1 MATAR
6 KAADKPAKNTAAK
19 AAKFV
24 IPKKLA
30 KVADLLYT
38 TRQRRLEIQKQVDI
52 LAKQETALRNH
63 LIDNLPKSEASG
75 VSGEVA
81 NAKVEKKTVWQ
92 IGDWGKFQKYIQK
105 TGEFDLLGR
114 SVSQPALQERYE
126 AAKNKMKIPG
136 VVPFEA
142 IKVSCT
148 KV

>member
-1 MATAR
+1 MAV
-6 KAADKPAKNTAAK
+6 AAK
-19 AAKFV
+19 KTAVKTAKFV

-38 TRQRRLEIQKQVDI
+38 TRQRRLEVQKQVDE
-52 LAKQETALRNH
+52 LAKQEGLLREH
-63 LIDNLPKSEASG
+63 LIEHLPKSEASG

-92 IGDWGKFQKYIQK
+92 VGDWSKFQKYVQK

-114 SVSQPALQERYE
+114 SVSQPALQARYE
-126 AAKNKMKIPG
+126 EAKNKMKVPG
-136 VVPFEA
+136 IVAFEA